1 MVPPLAAWPADTD
14 LDARIE
20 AGDPVAYF
28 DVVVDAIAELEAV
41 RDAIDCLLTS
51 PGEPFQHGKGSVGR
65 LRELAERAANGIEL
79 FDTGSGRDGS
89 RPIASRQLQGPRGP
103 LPVNQGR

>member
-1 MVPPLAAWPADTD
+1 MPPLAAWPADTD

-28 DVVVDAIAELEAV
+28 DVLVEAIAELEAV
-41 RDAIDCLLTS
+41 RDAIDGLLTV
-51 PGEPFQHGKGSVGR
+51 PAEPFQHGKGSVGR
-65 LRELAERAANGIEL
+65 LRELADRAAKGIEL
-79 FDTGSGRDGS
+79 FETGSGRDGR
-89 RPIASRQLQGPRGP
+89 RPIASRQLSGPRGP